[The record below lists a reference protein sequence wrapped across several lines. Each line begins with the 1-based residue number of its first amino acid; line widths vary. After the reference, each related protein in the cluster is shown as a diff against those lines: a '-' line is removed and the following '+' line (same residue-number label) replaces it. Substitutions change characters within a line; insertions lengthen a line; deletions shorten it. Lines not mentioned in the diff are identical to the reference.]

1 MVSFMMWFI
10 RNIWNNNEW
19 IIKSLLLS
27 LFSSYSFFYV
37 IQITQSHIDIVYPQE
52 ISETEAFV
60 MKISKHRSIA
70 DGMQ

>member
-1 MVSFMMWFI
+1 MNYQKLVVIFI
-10 RNIWNNNEW
+10 L
-19 IIKSLLLS
+19 II
-27 LFSSYSFFYV
+27 FFFYV
-37 IQITQSHIDIVYPQE
+37 IQITQSHIDIVYPQK

>member
-1 MVSFMMWFI
+1 MVFFMMLFI
-10 RNIWNNNEW
+10 RHIWNKNE
-19 IIKSLLLS
+19 LS
-27 LFSSYSFFYV
+27 KACCYLYSHTFFFYV

-70 DGMQ
+70 HGMQ